1 MQLSNPNKSMHS
13 LSRSQRLF
21 YQSFLVRGHMQRVP
35 LQPMQCFHFFSIT
48 KEMGKTQEV
57 MIFWRKLSSAT
68 HNVANWLCTHVEWTC
83 WGCILGSAWFSST
96 SHCGNSPRDWCP
108 WQIQWESTNPT
119 SSRPGQVALSGQTS
133 CRHSGMHQRG
143 HLWRSAK
150 ESLLK
155 SCDNL
160 ASNLQKESVFHTP
173 LASRNG
179 EWMLMSYIFLVVQTR
194 HQWIPKISRWRDSHR
209 PSSRKTSMGLAF
221 PGIQSISCL
230 LNADVIKFSK
240 MHHFAKPGTSN
251 QWSFHNPLTGLLC
264 PTGHVCVVQI
274 CSWATPS
281 AQWCEQCLVPPSG
294 ASTTGFNPCKL
305 AQMAAPCFLPKTIKK
320 RIKSWCFHVYTLQ
333 TGFWCFKRPAVWCW
347 FGNRLHST
355 SRKTPG
361 ENVVCCVLFF
371 HQRSKAHSQK

>member
-1 MQLSNPNKSMHS
+1 MNL
-13 LSRSQRLF
+13 LRL
-21 YQSFLVRGHMQRVP
+21 H
-35 LQPMQCFHFFSIT
+35 
-48 KEMGKTQEV
+48 
-57 MIFWRKLSSAT
+57 
-68 HNVANWLCTHVEWTC
+68 
-83 WGCILGSAWFSST
+83 LGFNST
-96 SHCGNSPRDWCP
+96 SHCGNSPRDWCR
-108 WQIQWESTNPT
+108 QIQWESTNPT

-264 PTGHVCVVQI
+264 PTGHVCVVRI
-274 CSWATPS
+274 CSWSWATPS